1 MPDPILNALAD
12 FHLSQGATLTEYHGA
27 LVPARYRDSKAE
39 YAAARNAAGI
49 FDFSFR
55 VRFAARGPDRV
66 GFLHNMLSN
75 DVKSLGPGQGMYATL
90 LDVKGHIL
98 SDLRVYSEPDQILL
112 ETDADLIEKTVNAL
126 ERYIIMDEVTLERL
140 NWCGLAVQ
148 GPRSHALLESTL
160 GGAPPS
166 LPEFGHFRSGL
177 SGLPLHVVRLSST
190 GEEGYELW
198 APWEDAGK
206 TTAMWQ
212 TLLARAAGLGAV
224 PCGTE
229 ALEMLRIEAGI
240 PRYGADFGEDTLPLE
255 AGLLNALSFTKG
267 CYPGQEIVERA
278 RSRGHVNWKLV
289 GVAVDGLVPPS
300 VGEKLMAEGKEVG
313 EVTSAC
319 FSPSLNRPIAL
330 AYVRREV
337 SGLGARL
344 TLASGPAAGI
354 CELPFYRRPPE
365 EPEAGNEPKQFQG

>member
-1 MPDPILNALAD
+1 MPDPILSPLAD
-12 FHLSQGATLTEYHGA
+12 VHLSQGATLTEYHGA

-39 YAAARNAAGI
+39 YAAARSAAGI

-55 VRFAARGPDRV
+55 ARFVARGPDRV

-98 SDLRVYSEPDQILL
+98 ADLRVYSEPDQILL
-112 ETDADLIEKTVNAL
+112 ETDADLIEKTVNTL
-126 ERYIIMDEVTLERL
+126 ERYIIMDEVTLEPL

-148 GPRSHALLESTL
+148 GPLSHALLASSL

-166 LPEFGHFRSGL
+166 LPEFGHFRSAL
-177 SGLPLHVVRLSST
+177 SGLPLHVVRVSST

-198 APWEDAGK
+198 APWEDDPGK
-206 TTAMWQ
+206 TNAMWE
-212 TLLARAAGLGAV
+212 TLLARAVGLGAV
-224 PCGTE
+224 PCGME
-229 ALEMLRIEAGI
+229 ALELLRIEAGI
-240 PRYGADFGEDTLPLE
+240 PRYGADLGEDTLPLE

-278 RSRGHVNWKLV
+278 RSRGHVNWRLV
-289 GVAVDGLVPPS
+289 GVAVEGGVPPLL
-300 VGEKLMAEGKEVG
+300 GEKLVSEGREVG

-319 FSPSLNRPIAL
+319 FSPSLNQPIAL

-337 SGLGARL
+337 SEPGTRL
-344 TLASGPAAGI
+344 TFASGVAAQI
-354 CELPFYRRPPE
+354 YQLPFYRRP
-365 EPEAGNEPKQFQG
+365 GSN

>member
-1 MPDPILNALAD
+1 
-12 FHLSQGATLTEYHGA
+12 
-27 LVPARYRDSKAE
+27 VPARYNDSKVE

-49 FDFSFR
+49 FDLSFR
-55 VRFAARGPDRV
+55 ARFAARGPDRV
-66 GFLHNMLSN
+66 SFLHNILSN
-75 DVKSLGPGQGMYATL
+75 DVRSLGPGRGIYAVL

-98 SDLRVYSEPDQILL
+98 ADLRVYSEPEQVLL
-112 ETDADLIEKTVNAL
+112 ETDVDLIQKVINAL
-126 ERYIIMDEVTLERL
+126 ERYIIMDEVTLEPLKWR
-140 NWCGLAVQ
+140 GLALQ
-148 GPRSHALLESTL
+148 GPQSRALLERNL
-160 GGAPPS
+160 AGALPS
-166 LPEFGHFRSGL
+166 LSEFGHFRSNYC
-177 SGLPLHVVRLSST
+177 GLPIHFVRVSST

-198 APWEDAGK
+198 VPAEDAPGQTK
-206 TTAMWQ
+206 VLWQ
-212 TLLARAAGLGAV
+212 ALLAGARGLTAV

-289 GVAVDGLVPPS
+289 GVAVDGVVPPS
-300 VGEKLMAEGKEVG
+300 PGDKLVWEGKEVG

-319 FSPSLNRPIAL
+319 LSPSQSRPIAL

-337 SGLGARL
+337 SEPGTRL
-344 TLASGPAAGI
+344 TFTFGAAAEVR
-354 CELPFYRRPPE
+354 ELPFKKSVAR
-365 EPEAGNEPKQFQG
+365 G

>member
-1 MPDPILNALAD
+1 MSDPVLSPLAD
-12 FHLSQGATLTEYHGA
+12 YHLAQGAALGEYHGA
-27 LVPARYRDSKAE
+27 VVPARYDDSKAE
-39 YAAARNAAGI
+39 YKAVRNAAGI

-55 VRFAARGPDRV
+55 ARFAARGPDRV
-66 GFLHNMLSN
+66 SFLNNMLSN
-75 DVKSLGPGQGMYATL
+75 DVKSLGPGQGVYATL

-98 SDLRVYSEPDQILL
+98 ADLRVYSEPDQVLL
-112 ETDADLIEKTVNAL
+112 ETDVDLIEKAINVL
-126 ERYIIMDEVTLERL
+126 ERYIIMDDVTLEPLKWR
-140 NWCGLAVQ
+140 GLAVQ
-148 GPRSHALLESTL
+148 GPRSRALLERSL
-160 GGAPPS
+160 EGALPPLS
-166 LPEFGHFRSGL
+166 EFGHLRRGY
-177 SGLPLHVVRLSST
+177 SGLPLQIVRVSST

-198 APWEDAGK
+198 VPLEDEPGK
-206 TTAMWQ
+206 AKVLWD
-212 TLLARAAGLGAV
+212 TLLANAPGFAAV

-240 PRYGADFGEDTLPLE
+240 PRYGADLGEDTLPLE

-289 GVAVDGLVPPS
+289 GVAVDGVVPPS
-300 VGEKLMAEGKEVG
+300 LGEKLVSEGREVG

-337 SGLGARL
+337 SEPGARL
-344 TLASGPAAGI
+344 TLASGPAAQIHG
-354 CELPFYRRPPE
+354 LPFYR
-365 EPEAGNEPKQFQG
+365 PEAESNHTK

>member
-1 MPDPILNALAD
+1 
-12 FHLSQGATLTEYHGA
+12 
-27 LVPARYRDSKAE
+27 VPVRYRDSKAE
-39 YAAARNAAGI
+39 YAAARSAAGI

-55 VRFAARGPDRV
+55 VRLAARGPDRV

-75 DVKSLGPGQGMYATL
+75 DIKSLGPGQGMYATL

-98 SDLRVYSEPDQILL
+98 ADLRVYLEPEQILL
-112 ETDADLIEKTVNAL
+112 ETDADLIEKTVNTL
-126 ERYIIMDEVTLERL
+126 ERYIIMDDVTLERL
-140 NWCGLAVQ
+140 NWRGLAVQ
-148 GPRSHALLESTL
+148 GPRSHALLESSL

-177 SGLPLHVVRLSST
+177 SGMPLHVVRVSST

-198 APWEDAGK
+198 APWEDDPGK
-206 TTAMWQ
+206 TKAMWE
-212 TLLARAAGLGAV
+212 TLLGRAAGLSAL

-240 PRYGADFGEDTLPLE
+240 PRYGSDFGEDTLPLE

-278 RSRGHVNWKLV
+278 RSRGHVNWRLV
-289 GVAVDGLVPPS
+289 GVAVEGGVPPLL
-300 VGEKLMAEGKEVG
+300 GGKLVSGGREVG

-319 FSPSLNRPIAL
+319 FSPSLNQPIAL

-337 SGLGARL
+337 SEPGTRL
-344 TLASGPAAGI
+344 TFTSGIAAQI
-354 CELPFYRRPPE
+354 YQLPFYRRP
-365 EPEAGNEPKQFQG
+365 GTN

>member
-1 MPDPILNALAD
+1 MSSPILSPLED
-12 FHLSQGATLTEYHGA
+12 VHLSQGATLTEYHGA

-98 SDLRVYSEPDQILL
+98 ADLRVYSEPDQILL
-112 ETDADLIEKTVNAL
+112 ETDADLIEKTVKTL
-126 ERYIIMDEVTLERL
+126 ERYIIMDDVTLERL
-140 NWCGLAVQ
+140 NWYGLAVQ
-148 GPRSHALLESTL
+148 GPRSHALLESSL

-166 LPEFGHFRSGL
+166 LPEFGHFRSDL

-198 APWEDAGK
+198 APWENDPGK
-206 TTAMWQ
+206 TKVMWE
-212 TLLARAAGLGAV
+212 TLLAKAAGLGAV

-229 ALEMLRIEAGI
+229 ALEILRIEAGI
-240 PRYGADFGEDTLPLE
+240 PRYGPDFGEDTLPLE
-255 AGLLNALSFTKG
+255 AGLLSALSFTKG
-267 CYPGQEIVERA
+267 CYPGQEIVERT
-278 RSRGHVNWKLV
+278 RSRGHVNWRLV
-289 GVAVDGLVPPS
+289 GVAVEGGLPPS
-300 VGEKLMAEGKEVG
+300 LGEKLVSGGREVG
-313 EVTSAC
+313 EATSAC
-319 FSPSLNRPIAL
+319 FSPLLNRAIAL

-337 SGLGARL
+337 SEPGSRL
-344 TLASGPAAGI
+344 TFASGAAAEVH
-354 CELPFYRRPPE
+354 ELPFYQPVQRRSSH
-365 EPEAGNEPKQFQG
+365 

>member
-1 MPDPILNALAD
+1 MSDPILSPLAD
-12 FHLSQGATLTEYHGA
+12 VHRLQGTALTEYHGA
-27 LVPARYRDSKAE
+27 LVPARYDESKAE

-55 VRFAARGPDRV
+55 SRFAVRGPDRV
-66 GFLHNMLSN
+66 SFLHNMLSN
-75 DVKSLGPGQGMYATL
+75 DVKSLGPGQGMYAAL

-98 SDLRVYSEPDQILL
+98 ADLRVYLEPDQVLL
-112 ETDADLIEKTVNAL
+112 ETDADLVGKAINTL

-148 GPRSHALLESTL
+148 GPRSRALLES
-160 GGAPPS
+160 S
-166 LPEFGHFRSGL
+166 LEDALPALSEFGHFRGGHSV
-177 SGLPLHVVRLSST
+177 LPLHIVRASST

-198 APWEDAGK
+198 VPLEDDSGKAKALWE
-206 TTAMWQ
+206 
-212 TLLARAAGLGAV
+212 TLLARAPGLAAI

-229 ALEMLRIEAGI
+229 ALEILRIEGGV

-278 RSRGHVNWKLV
+278 RTRGHVNWRLV
-289 GVAVDGLVPPS
+289 GVTVDAVIVPSP
-300 VGEKLMAEGKEVG
+300 GEKLVSEGKEVG
-313 EVTSAC
+313 EATSAC

-337 SGLGARL
+337 SEPGTRL
-344 TLASGPAAGI
+344 TFASGAAAQI
-354 CELPFYRRPPE
+354 YQLPFYGRPVSD
-365 EPEAGNEPKQFQG
+365 